1 MLLLSRKNLRIS
13 PIIIGVAIGC
23 ANAVFIILLKLN
35 IFLLV
40 AKVSYMCHYMRLFLC
55 KNLIIRR
62 DDLMG
67 KFKFSDETLEHIF
80 SKERTREVPIKYQ
93 SIMVHVI
100 EEVLG
105 ETGNAYEFQSVGTYE
120 QADISDT

>member
-1 MLLLSRKNLRIS
+1 MKIVVAPLAGARIE
-13 PIIIGVAIGC
+13 I
-23 ANAVFIILLKLN
+23 
-35 IFLLV
+35 
-40 AKVSYMCHYMRLFLC
+40 
-55 KNLIIRR
+55 
-62 DDLMG
+62 
-67 KFKFSDETLEHIF
+67 DETLEHIF

>member
-1 MLLLSRKNLRIS
+1 
-13 PIIIGVAIGC
+13 
-23 ANAVFIILLKLN
+23 
-35 IFLLV
+35 
-40 AKVSYMCHYMRLFLC
+40 MCHYMRLFLC
-55 KNLIIRR
+55 KNLNIRR

>member
-1 MLLLSRKNLRIS
+1 
-13 PIIIGVAIGC
+13 
-23 ANAVFIILLKLN
+23 
-35 IFLLV
+35 
-40 AKVSYMCHYMRLFLC
+40 
-55 KNLIIRR
+55 
-62 DDLMG
+62 MG

-105 ETGNAYEFQSVGTYE
+105 ETGNAYEFQSVGTFE
-120 QADISDT
+120 QTDISDT

>member
-1 MLLLSRKNLRIS
+1 
-13 PIIIGVAIGC
+13 
-23 ANAVFIILLKLN
+23 
-35 IFLLV
+35 
-40 AKVSYMCHYMRLFLC
+40 
-55 KNLIIRR
+55 
-62 DDLMG
+62 MG

-93 SIMVHVI
+93 SIMVHV
-100 EEVLG
+100 LG

>member
-1 MLLLSRKNLRIS
+1 
-13 PIIIGVAIGC
+13 
-23 ANAVFIILLKLN
+23 
-35 IFLLV
+35 
-40 AKVSYMCHYMRLFLC
+40 
-55 KNLIIRR
+55 
-62 DDLMG
+62 MG

-80 SKERTREVPIKYQ
+80 GKERTRKVPIKHQ

-105 ETGNAYEFQSVGTYE
+105 EMGNAYEFQSVGTYE